1 MAETESTTLTIR
13 AHSAVAVKESL
24 RAAVQQQRRS

>member
-13 AHSAVAVKESL
+13 AHSAVKEGL